1 MRLKLLLKAF
11 LQRKVYNQLDSL
23 LNSINF
29 SMMTL
34 DQFIL
39 LHKIESE
46 ETLSNSFFEP
56 NIILTPKQ
64 SKDTIKGR
72 KK

>member
-1 MRLKLLLKAF
+1 
-11 LQRKVYNQLDSL
+11 
-23 LNSINF
+23 
-29 SMMTL
+29 MMTL

-72 KK
+72 KKWRERKQERKEGREEGRKEQKNETKD